1 MAHFL
6 CCLFGDGCG
15 QKKWGWKFGTSQH
28 KKEEEEEEEKEPP
41 LFVLVIVIAIFV

>member
-28 KKEEEEEEEKEPP
+28 KKEEEEEEKEPP